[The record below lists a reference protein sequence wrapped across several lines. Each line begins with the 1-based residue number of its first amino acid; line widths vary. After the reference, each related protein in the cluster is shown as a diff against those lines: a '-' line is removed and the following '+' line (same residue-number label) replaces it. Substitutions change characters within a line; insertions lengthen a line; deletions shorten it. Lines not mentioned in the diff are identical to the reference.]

1 MKFLTQKPLCI
12 TIFILFRHSFKLPE
26 LDLFKEDRVLKPSC
40 YNSLSEDLWIE
51 VLGYVASTSLTD
63 LFNVKMSCKYFSKLA
78 EDFYI
83 LQQASLKKIPSNP
96 FHLSK
101 KASSFLK
108 LCLKSGNPE
117 SLFRQGVN
125 DYFSLGRIKL
135 GLR

>member
-12 TIFILFRHSFKLPE
+12 TFFILFRHSFKPPE
-26 LDLFKEDRVLKPSC
+26 LDLFKEDRILKPSC
-40 YNSLSEDLWIE
+40 YNSLLEDLWTE
-51 VLGYVASTSLTD
+51 VLGYVALTSLTN

-83 LQQASLKKIPSNP
+83 LQRASIKKILANP
-96 FHLSK
+96 FCLSK

-117 SLFRQGVN
+117 SLFRQGVI
-125 DYFSLGRIKL
+125 DYFSLGSIKS